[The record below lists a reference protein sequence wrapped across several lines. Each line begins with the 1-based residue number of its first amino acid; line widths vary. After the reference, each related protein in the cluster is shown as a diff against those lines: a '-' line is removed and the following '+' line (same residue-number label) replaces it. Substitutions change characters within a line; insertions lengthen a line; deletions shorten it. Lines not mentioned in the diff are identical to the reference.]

1 MDFSSYIYKKT
12 YKDDEMAKELNSI
25 FAHCHLKEYLPKW
38 KTTGEWNIWFV
49 KNNSDCPLL
58 VKEKLLE
65 ISAHGSH
72 VTKILSN
79 NKNWKTK
86 TIQYKF
92 INFLHIN
99 I

>member
-79 NKNWKTK
+79 NKN
-86 TIQYKF
+86 
-92 INFLHIN
+92 
-99 I
+99 